1 MIEQLRLGTS
11 GLHVSRI
18 ALGMMSFGDKSRRE
32 WALDEHEA
40 EPIVLAAI
48 EQGITFFDTADMY
61 AAGASEVVTGRVLKK
76 LISRAGGGRDEAL
89 LPDDGGPK
97 RARPLAETR
106 HGSNRR
112 LARAAR
118 NGLRRSHPGSS
129 LRHADA
135 GRGNHGGARRRREVR
150 KGPAPIVGATRLA
163 HVEDAVAATQ
173 LELSPE
179 ERDRLIEA
187 YRPYP
192 VERSAG

>member
-18 ALGMMSFGDKSRRE
+18 GLGMMSFGDKSRRE
-32 WALDEHEA
+32 WVLDEHEA
-40 EPIVLAAI
+40 EPIVRAAI

-106 HGSNRR
+106 HGSN
-112 LARAAR
+112 
-118 NGLRRSHPGSS
+118 
-129 LRHADA
+129 
-135 GRGNHGGARRRREVR
+135 
-150 KGPAPIVGATRLA
+150 
-163 HVEDAVAATQ
+163 
-173 LELSPE
+173 
-179 ERDRLIEA
+179 
-187 YRPYP
+187 
-192 VERSAG
+192 